1 MRMDMCVSREDLIS
15 VIVPVY
21 NMEQYLERCVNSI
34 VDQTYRNLEIIL
46 VDDGSTDR
54 SPRMCD
60 EYAAKDG
67 RIKVVH
73 KVNGGLSDARN
84 AGLQVATGTYIGY
97 VDSDDW
103 IEPQMYQRMYEA
115 CIEHQ
120 AQVAVCRYAKI
131 YRDHVDREGNGQ
143 VTVFDREGILKA
155 YLADQ
160 PEYVVYNSVWSKL
173 FAKGVVE
180 GVLFPV
186 GKNSEDIMYTTKAFC
201 KLEKAVYIDECL
213 YDYVLDRE
221 GSIMNVNRTQRMF
234 QDEIP
239 FWREHIT
246 CIRELVSKDMGD
258 MAAYYFYRR
267 LLSYYMELSD
277 NAETANAA
285 KEIVH
290 MMREEKKEIKRVYS
304 KVFERKSDIV
314 RMQLFLI
321 SAKGYCVINKMYVHG
336 IVALKKWI
344 KMRKTNVI

>member
-1 MRMDMCVSREDLIS
+1 MCVSREDLIS

-60 EYAAKDG
+60 EYAQKDG

-84 AGLQVATGTYIGY
+84 AGLQAATGTYIGY

-103 IEPQMYQRMYEA
+103 IEPQMYQRMYET

-143 VTVFDREGILKA
+143 VAVFDREGILKI
-155 YLADQ
+155 YLTDQ

-173 FAKGVVE
+173 FAREVVE

-246 CIRELVSKDMGD
+246 CIREMVSKDMGD

-267 LLSYYMELSD
+267 LLSYYMEL
-277 NAETANAA
+277 AVGEETRTAA
-285 KEIVH
+285 KRIAGIMRDERAEI
-290 MMREEKKEIKRVYS
+290 RRVYTNA
-304 KVFERKSDIV
+304 FEGKGDVI
-314 RMQLFLI
+314 RMQLFLVSPRLYRSVNQI
-321 SAKGYCVINKMYVHG
+321 YER
-336 IVALKKWI
+336 IVLPH
-344 KMRKTNVI
+344 RK

>member
-1 MRMDMCVSREDLIS
+1 MCVSREDLIS

-21 NMEQYLERCVNSI
+21 NMEQYLERCINSI

-131 YRDHVDREGNGQ
+131 YRDHVDREGKGQ

-173 FAKGVVE
+173 FAREVVE

-246 CIRELVSKDMGD
+246 CIREMVSKDMGD

-267 LLSYYMELSD
+267 LLSYYMEL
-277 NAETANAA
+277 AVGEETRTAA
-285 KEIVH
+285 KRIASIMRDERAEI
-290 MMREEKKEIKRVYS
+290 RRVYTNA
-304 KVFERKSDIV
+304 FEGKGDVI
-314 RMQLFLI
+314 RMQLFLNSPRLYRSVNQI
-321 SAKGYCVINKMYVHG
+321 YER
-336 IVALKKWI
+336 IVLPH
-344 KMRKTNVI
+344 RK

>member
-1 MRMDMCVSREDLIS
+1 MCVSREDLIS

-46 VDDGSTDR
+46 VDDGSIDR

-143 VTVFDREGILKA
+143 VTVFDREGILKI
-155 YLADQ
+155 YLTDQ
-160 PEYVVYNSVWSKL
+160 PEFS
-173 FAKGVVE
+173 
-180 GVLFPV
+180 
-186 GKNSEDIMYTTKAFC
+186 
-201 KLEKAVYIDECL
+201 
-213 YDYVLDRE
+213 
-221 GSIMNVNRTQRMF
+221 
-234 QDEIP
+234 
-239 FWREHIT
+239 
-246 CIRELVSKDMGD
+246 
-258 MAAYYFYRR
+258 
-267 LLSYYMELSD
+267 ME
-277 NAETANAA
+277 
-285 KEIVH
+285 
-290 MMREEKKEIKRVYS
+290 
-304 KVFERKSDIV
+304 
-314 RMQLFLI
+314 
-321 SAKGYCVINKMYVHG
+321 
-336 IVALKKWI
+336 
-344 KMRKTNVI
+344 